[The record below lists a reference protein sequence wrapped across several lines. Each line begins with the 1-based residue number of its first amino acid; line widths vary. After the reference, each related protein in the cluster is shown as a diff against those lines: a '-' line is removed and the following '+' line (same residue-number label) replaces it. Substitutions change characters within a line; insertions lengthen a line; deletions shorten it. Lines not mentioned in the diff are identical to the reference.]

1 MQRTLV
7 YFIGALVAMA
17 LSVAAPPAKAG
28 APVTLGVVTWIGYG
42 PLYCAVANGY
52 YKKYGIDVKLVNFSD
67 NSVMAGAVQ
76 SGELDAT
83 TLTYDQV
90 IAANARGWKLK
101 VVMPIDYSVG
111 GDAILASAQ
120 IKSIRDLRG
129 RKVAFMSASPSDFLL
144 SYALAKDGLSA
155 KDVQSVNATPEGVV
169 GIMASGSAD
178 VGVSYEPNISAGFV
192 KSGGGKRFHVLLSS
206 RDARGM
212 ITDVLV
218 LKDSVIAKNPKLV
231 DALIRG
237 TMDGLAYMKSD
248 PAKATAIIAKTLEMS
263 TAEVQEQLP
272 NVENPVLANLADV
285 FKKSAELP
293 SFYASGKV
301 IADILKREGQID
313 VPPPIETTYDASQPV
328 PFRPTAGHCDEW
340 FIPARRPRVAE
351 LAGDVLYAAGMAVR
365 HLDADP
371 SGTLAQR
378 DRSAAHG
385 ARAHLLGVHD
395 P

>member
-7 YFIGALVAMA
+7 CVVGVLVAVA

-28 APVTLGVVTWIGYG
+28 PPVTLGVVSWIGYG

-155 KDVQSVNATPEGVV
+155 KDVQPVNTTPEGVV

-178 VGVSYEPNISAGFV
+178 VGVSYEPNISVIV

-218 LKDSVIAKNPKLV
+218 LKDSVIARNPKLV
-231 DALIRG
+231 DGLIRG
-237 TMDGLAYMKSD
+237 TMDGLAYMKAD
-248 PAKATAIIAKTLEMS
+248 PARAAAIIANTLEMS
-263 TAEVQEQLP
+263 AAEVQEQLP
-272 NVENPVLANLADV
+272 NVENPVLANLGDV

-301 IADILKREGQID
+301 IAEILKREGQID
-313 VPPPIETTYDASQPV
+313 APPPIEITYDASFV
-328 PFRPTAGHCDEW
+328 
-340 FIPARRPRVAE
+340 
-351 LAGDVLYAAGMAVR
+351 
-365 HLDADP
+365 
-371 SGTLAQR
+371 
-378 DRSAAHG
+378 SAIQANPG
-385 ARAHLLGVHD
+385 ALR
-395 P
+395 